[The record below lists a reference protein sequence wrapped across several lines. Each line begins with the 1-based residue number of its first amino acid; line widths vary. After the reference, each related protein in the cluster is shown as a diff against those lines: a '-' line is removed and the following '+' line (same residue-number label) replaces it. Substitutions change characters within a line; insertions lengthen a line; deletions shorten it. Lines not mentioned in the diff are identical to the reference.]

1 MVFETIM
8 QPTINHYGDFRFEV
22 KGVLGY
28 KVREAGQK
36 VVFSRTRSAI
46 LYILTAVSHK

>member
-1 MVFETIM
+1 M

-28 KVREAGQK
+28 KVTEAGWNAVIN
-36 VVFSRTRSAI
+36 VVRSATRKV
-46 LYILTAVSHK
+46 LTEVSHK